1 MQEINLVQC
10 QTTGETK
17 MARFVFGRADL
28 AEYTKELEA
37 RWLDNEDNIDIYK
50 TLLIIR
56 WFNEQGRKL
65 ALFQDRIV
73 ELERENQ
80 LLQNDNLSSA
90 GPEVR
95 DLLKDILE
103 DPWLVDLNVTIMPRI
118 QSLIERIS

>member
-1 MQEINLVQC
+1 
-10 QTTGETK
+10 